1 MNMNGHDAMAMVVN
15 ANREPHGL
23 GGHISTYASCATL
36 YEVGFDHFFRGA
48 GDGHPADLVY

>member
-1 MNMNGHDAMAMVVN
+1 MAMVVN